1 MFGKSINETK
11 TKKPFYFTGLFCLLK
26 ICFNLKIG
34 KGLDFATFMKYHI
47 AIFGCQFN
55 KADGERISQLL
66 KKKGY
71 KLSPIK
77 KGADLVVILMCS
89 VRQKSVDKTIN
100 LINKIKILQKTC
112 DSRKIEVK
120 PKIIVTGCVLNSD
133 KPLLKKM
140 GVEIKKFAD
149 LEKFPPVSGLI
160 IIGKGCNNFCSYC
173 VVPYT
178 RGREKYRPQQ
188 TIIKEAKRLI
198 KNGNREITLVA
209 QNVNSYPNFVGL
221 LQKITKLPSDFKVKF
236 LTNHPKDFSDELIE
250 EMAKNPKIIKY
261 VHLPFQAGDNAIL
274 KKMNR
279 HYTRQDY
286 LKLIAKIKKAMPEV
300 VITTDIIVGFPGETK
315 QQFAK
320 TAEVMKKV
328 HFKQAFIAKYS
339 PRAGTAA
346 FHLKDDVPME
356 EKKRREQ
363 ILLNL
368 VRKK

>member
-1 MFGKSINETK
+1 
-11 TKKPFYFTGLFCLLK
+11 
-26 ICFNLKIG
+26 
-34 KGLDFATFMKYHI
+34 MKYHI

-71 KLSPIK
+71 KLSPII

-89 VRQKSVDKTIN
+89 VRQKSVDKVKNQIIR
-100 LINKIKILQKTC
+100 LRNK
-112 DSRKIEVK
+112 
-120 PKIIVTGCVLNSD
+120 KIILTGCVLESD
-133 KPLLKKM
+133 KKMFEKM

-160 IIGKGCNNFCSYC
+160 TIGKGCNNFCSYC

-178 RGREKYRPQQ
+178 RGREKYRSQAV
-188 TIIKEAKRLI
+188 IIKEAKILI
-198 KNGNREITLVA
+198 KNKVKEITLVA
-209 QNVNSYPNFVGL
+209 QNVNSYPKFTGL
-221 LQKITKLPSDFKVKF
+221 LQKITNLPGEFEVKF
-236 LTNHPKDFSDELIE
+236 LTNHPKDFSDKLIA

-286 LKLIAKIKKAMPEV
+286 LKLIAKIKKKMPEV

-315 QQFAK
+315 QQFTK
-320 TAEVMKKV
+320 TLEVMKKV
-328 HFKQAFIAKYS
+328 GFKQAFVAKYS

-346 FHLKDDVPME
+346 FHLKDNVPME

-368 VRKK
+368 ISKK